1 MTSPF
6 FSNIVVAVTGSD
18 ASILAAKYAIV
29 LAKVYR
35 CRLSAVYVVDTAT
48 IRQLTL
54 SKIFI
59 QEESQDYERSLEAN
73 GERYL
78 SFVEE
83 LARAKGIKIEREI
96 RRGAVYTEILAAADD
111 RKADLIVLGGW
122 EKDRSARD
130 IISHSHRE
138 IMVNAKCSVLLAR
151 EPGIDRIYKQA

>member
-1 MTSPF
+1 MSKPV
-6 FSNIVVAVTGSD
+6 FSHIVVAITGSD
-18 ASILAAKYAIV
+18 ASIMAAKYAIV
-29 LAKVYR
+29 MAKQYR

-59 QEESQDYERSLEAN
+59 QEESQEYERSLEAN
-73 GERYL
+73 GDRYL

-83 LARAKGIKIEREI
+83 LARAKGIRIERDI
-96 RRGAVYTEILAAADD
+96 RRGAVYTEILQAADE

-130 IISHSHRE
+130 IISNSHRE
-138 IMVNAKCSVLLAR
+138 IMVNAKCSVLLVK
-151 EPGIDRIYKQA
+151 EPAIDQIYRQA

>member
-1 MTSPF
+1 MKPL
-6 FSNIVVAVTGSD
+6 FSNIVVAITGSD

-29 LAKVYR
+29 MAKLYR
-35 CRLSAVYVVDTAT
+35 CHLSAVYVVDTAT

-59 QEESQDYERSLEAN
+59 QEEGQEYEKSLELN

-83 LARAKGIKIEREI
+83 LARAKGVKVDREI
-96 RRGAVYTEILAAADD
+96 RRGAVYTGILEAADE
-111 RKADLIVLGGW
+111 KGADFIILEGW

-130 IISHSHRE
+130 IITQVHKE
-138 IMVNAKCSVLLAR
+138 VMMNAKCSVLLVK
-151 EPGIDRIYKQA
+151 EPAIDQIYKQA

>member
-1 MTSPF
+1 MMKPL
-6 FSNIVVAVTGSD
+6 FSNIVVAITGSD

-29 LAKVYR
+29 MAKAYK

-59 QEESQDYERSLEAN
+59 QEESLDYEKSLEAN

-83 LARAKGIKIEREI
+83 LARAKGVKVEREI

-111 RKADLIVLGGW
+111 LRSDLIVLGGW
-122 EKDRSARD
+122 EKDRSPRD
-130 IISHSHRE
+130 IISHSHKE
-138 IMVNAKCSVLLAR
+138 IMVNAKCTVLLAK
-151 EPGIDRIYKQA
+151 EPNIDQIYKQA

>member
-1 MTSPF
+1 MMKPL
-6 FSNIVVAVTGSD
+6 FSNIVVAITGSD

-29 LAKVYR
+29 MAKTYK

-59 QEESQDYERSLEAN
+59 QEESLDYEKSLEAN

-83 LARAKGIKIEREI
+83 LARAKGVKVDRAI
-96 RRGAVYTEILAAADD
+96 RRGAVYTEILAAADEL
-111 RKADLIVLGGW
+111 RSDLIVLGGW
-122 EKDRSARD
+122 EKDRSPRD

-138 IMVNAKCSVLLAR
+138 IIVNAKCTVLLAK
-151 EPGIDRIYKQA
+151 EPNIDQIYKQA

>member
-1 MTSPF
+1 MMKPL
-6 FSNIVVAVTGSD
+6 FSNIVVAITGSD

-29 LAKVYR
+29 MAKTYK

-59 QEESQDYERSLEAN
+59 QEESLDYEKSLEAN

-78 SFVEE
+78 YFVEE
-83 LARAKGIKIEREI
+83 LARAKGVKVEREI
-96 RRGAVYTEILAAADD
+96 RRGAVYTEILAAADEL
-111 RKADLIVLGGW
+111 RSDLIVLGGW
-122 EKDRSARD
+122 EKDRSPRD

-138 IMVNAKCSVLLAR
+138 IIVNAKCTVLLAK
-151 EPGIDRIYKQA
+151 EPNIDQIYKQA

>member
-1 MTSPF
+1 MKPL
-6 FSNIVVAVTGSD
+6 FSNIVVAITGSD

-29 LAKVYR
+29 MAKLYR
-35 CRLSAVYVVDTAT
+35 CHLSAVYVVDTAT

-59 QEESQDYERSLEAN
+59 QEESQEYEKSLELN

-83 LARAKGIKIEREI
+83 LARAKGVKVDREI
-96 RRGAVYTEILAAADD
+96 RRGAVYTEILAAADE
-111 RKADLIVLGGW
+111 KAADLIILEGW

-130 IISHSHRE
+130 IITQVHKE
-138 IMVNAKCSVLLAR
+138 VMVNAKCSVFLVK
-151 EPGIDRIYKQA
+151 EPAIDQIYKQA